1 MWDRIVCGLGRIP
14 GVIVCDNGFD
24 SDEWKAFCR
33 DLGSKP
39 AVTAPYNPRANRV
52 ERTHRFLKAL
62 LRIAAENMGQAVWPQ
77 LVQTAVRAYN
87 AQRGKKGLSPFEVLF
102 GFQPDF
108 PIENILFRVKRW
120 GKLWD
125 ENKYFSEL
133 VYQIRNNHRKAKILD
148 TRYADER
155 IYREISNPKRF
166 APGFRIN
173 DLVLWRQ
180 SRVGSRK
187 QGTATK
193 LYYQCTGPHRVL
205 EKKVNHDLYAI
216 ELGNSGIRKE
226 WIPGEHLASIPARL
240 ESTVTKPRNT
250 NWMIDDDNR
259 IMTEHNVGDIVAL
272 KFRQRPGLEP
282 KMNVRVGE
290 IVKISPQKEENPVTI
305 HLYGP
310 FPRKN
315 LATSAHTAG
324 WSPLI
329 ITEEGEKLAKDIT
342 GTRRSWRGKRVLLE
356 QEFSDYQPISC
367 PQCFSRFLFLSV

>member
-1 MWDRIVCGLGRIP
+1 MNVYEKISERFCWPGMFGDIKREIRSCPQCCKAKLTNSSRLDRIKTILTQLPFEILYVDHVEIPARNKGDYSHILTMMDGFSRFLVAEPVRSTDARSTCKIVWDRIICGLGRIP

-133 VYQIRNNHRKAKILD
+133 VHQIRNNHRKAKILD
-148 TRYADER
+148 TKHADER
-155 IYREISNPKRF
+155 IYREIRNPKRF

-173 DLVLWRQ
+173 DLVLCYGA
-180 SRVGSRK
+180 S
-187 QGTATK
+187 
-193 LYYQCTGPHRVL
+193 L
-205 EKKVNHDLYAI
+205 E
-216 ELGNSGIRKE
+216 
-226 WIPGEHLASIPARL
+226 
-240 ESTVTKPRNT
+240 
-250 NWMIDDDNR
+250 
-259 IMTEHNVGDIVAL
+259 
-272 KFRQRPGLEP
+272 
-282 KMNVRVGE
+282 
-290 IVKISPQKEENPVTI
+290 
-305 HLYGP
+305 
-310 FPRKN
+310 
-315 LATSAHTAG
+315 
-324 WSPLI
+324 
-329 ITEEGEKLAKDIT
+329 
-342 GTRRSWRGKRVLLE
+342 
-356 QEFSDYQPISC
+356 
-367 PQCFSRFLFLSV
+367 